1 MGGEVNKSI
10 GAEAGTETG
19 NGGSRENKST
29 TPSGAGRKPR
39 RITSPT
45 AGTAGTA
52 GTDTKTEP
60 KGDFK
65 QNLLNDKSEVASVPE
80 TEQKQKKPKRVRTA
94 KKKQSK
100 IDTTNIDKL
109 VVGISETIASRPNCS
124 HWKLSEKEVKTITEP
139 LTALLSE
146 KEIIQKIEEHS
157 NEIALVTACFAV
169 FAPRIFVSY
178 QLSNMKKQELKKV
191 NERGKAKQAE
201 NNNIKTS
208 GKVDGT
214 RPDNNKNDGW
224 RLTELLPSVG

>member
-29 TPSGAGRKPR
+29 APPGAGRKPR
-39 RITSPT
+39 RITSST
-45 AGTAGTA
+45 AGTAGSA
-52 GTDTKTEP
+52 GTTGTDAKTEP

-124 HWKLSEKEVKTITEP
+124 HWKLSEKEVKTITDP

-157 NEIALVTACFAV
+157 SEIALVTACFAV

-191 NERGKAKQAE
+191 NERRKAKQAE

-208 GKVDGT
+208 GKVAQALYTPNREIGI
-214 RPDNNKNDGW
+214 
-224 RLTELLPSVG
+224 LTQA